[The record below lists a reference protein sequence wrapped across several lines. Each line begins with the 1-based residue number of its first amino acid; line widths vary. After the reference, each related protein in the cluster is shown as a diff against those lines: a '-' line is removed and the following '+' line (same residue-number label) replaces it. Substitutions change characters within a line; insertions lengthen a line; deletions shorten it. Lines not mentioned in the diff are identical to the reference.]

1 MAKRLY
7 IRGNYIIADNDGVF
21 SEYPTSRS
29 VYTTTSTAY
38 LVKEQIDNGTL
49 VILYAEIGDW
59 INGETGTTA
68 FDDNSLKT
76 FLQDNTGNFS
86 RASASGAMVGDIL
99 VWDGTRYVPTTP
111 SGGSNLSNSDQ
122 LINTIGKRSIV
133 LGGSLNTDKLAIEN
147 YARTKDIA
155 TFSENLT
162 DLNTNIRVGQ
172 YGTAN
177 NLSFQGT
184 NATIYAG
191 NGNYLDT
198 IVGYRHRFYTY
209 GTLKGQWDTS
219 QLYMYTS
226 INMAN
231 AKDLILGSGVGTK
244 IGTANSQK
252 IGFWGTTP
260 TVQQTLS
267 TGVGATV
274 DDVIGMLQIVGICK
288 Q

>member
-7 IRGNYIIADNDGVF
+7 VRGNYIIADNDGVF

-68 FDDNSLKT
+68 FDENSLKT

-86 RASASGAMVGDIL
+86 RASASGAIVGDIL
-99 VWDGTRYVPTTP
+99 VWDGTKYVPTTP
-111 SGGSNLSNSDQ
+111 SGASNLSNSDQ
-122 LINTIGKRSIV
+122 LIDTIGKRSVV

-162 DLNTNIRVGQ
+162 ALNTDINVGKF
-172 YGTAN
+172 GTAN
-177 NLSFQGT
+177 NLYFQG
-184 NATIYAG
+184 NDCTIYGG
-191 NGNYLDT
+191 NGNYLRLMT
-198 IVGYRHRFYTY
+198 GYRITFQTY
-209 GTLKGQWDTS
+209 GTL
-219 QLYMYTS
+219 
-226 INMAN
+226 N
-231 AKDLILGSGVGTK
+231 AQIDAGTFWNYVNLNQADGTDVIVGSGVGTK
-244 IGTANSQK
+244 IGTADSQK

-267 TGVGATV
+267 TGAGATV